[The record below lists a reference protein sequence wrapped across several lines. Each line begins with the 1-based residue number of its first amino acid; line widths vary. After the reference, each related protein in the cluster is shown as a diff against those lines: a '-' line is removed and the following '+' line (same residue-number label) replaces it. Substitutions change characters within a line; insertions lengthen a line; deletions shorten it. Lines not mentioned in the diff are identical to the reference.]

1 MTQYW
6 PEAIFGTALD
16 MQNPYW
22 IMNRMQNRLSK
33 RRYMFNASL
42 KWDITDWVN
51 VTGRVRVDNSDQDSF
66 EEYYAST
73 RGTFTEGSSKGY
85 YGHTKQ
91 NDRSV
96 YADVLASINKNFWD
110 DKISLNANIGASIND
125 MQEDAMYVKGGLAQ
139 ITNKFHIGNIN
150 MNTSKRNES
159 KWHDQ
164 VQSIF
169 ASAEVGWNHQLYL
182 TLTGRNDWASQLA
195 FTSKGSYFYP
205 SVGLSWLISES
216 FKLPE
221 AISYLKVR
229 GSWAEVASSPS
240 RYLTQMQYTYNE
252 QTNTYEYP
260 ANHYNTDLK
269 PENTKSWEFGLN
281 AKFLKNR
288 INFDM
293 TLYRSNTYNQT
304 FYVDASAS
312 SGYKKNIVQ
321 TGNIQNR
328 GIELAVGYSDT
339 FNKVKVSTN
348 FTYTINENEIV
359 SLANGAIN
367 QNTGEVI
374 HMDYYSKGTLGISGG
389 PTLRLY
395 EGGTMGDIYINQ
407 RLRQSPNGYIWRDPA
422 DGTVAIENTEYRK
435 IGSVL
440 PKYHLGWNG
449 NVAWNG
455 LSLGFAFTARVGG
468 LVVSDTQA
476 MLDNYGVSETSAIA
490 RQNGGVWIGD
500 SQVDAEDYYKKVS
513 TAIGTYY
520 TYSATNVR
528 LSELSLS
535 YHCLLYTSP
544 SPRDS

>member
-1 MTQYW
+1 M
-6 PEAIFGTALD
+6 
-16 MQNPYW
+16 
-22 IMNRMQNRLSK
+22 
-33 RRYMFNASL
+33 
-42 KWDITDWVN
+42 
-51 VTGRVRVDNSDQDSF
+51 
-66 EEYYAST
+66 
-73 RGTFTEGSSKGY
+73 
-85 YGHTKQ
+85 
-91 NDRSV
+91 
-96 YADVLASINKNFWD
+96 LASINKNFWD

-535 YHCLLYTSP
+535 YQLPNKWFRNKLNMTVGLTGKNLWMIYCKAPFDPESTSSITSNFYQGVDYFQQP
-544 SPRDS
+544 SLKSFGFNVRLSF